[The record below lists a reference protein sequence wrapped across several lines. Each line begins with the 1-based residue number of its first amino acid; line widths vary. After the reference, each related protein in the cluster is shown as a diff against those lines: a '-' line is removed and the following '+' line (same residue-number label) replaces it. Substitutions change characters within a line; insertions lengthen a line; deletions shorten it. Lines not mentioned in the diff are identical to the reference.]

1 MGIRYLIGRSG
12 SGKTQQVY
20 QEIGEAVKKGENRL
34 ILMVPE
40 QFTLQAERD
49 LIRKQNLPGLLD
61 AEVLSFT
68 RLAHKIFNEVGGLTR
83 THINEQGRHMIL
95 RRLLDKLNDHLTV
108 YKSVSRQ
115 SGFIEKTNQLLSDL
129 KKHDITPDQLRR
141 MAEKFQ
147 ASPLLSGKLMDTA
160 LIYEAFQQ
168 YLEERYMDSE
178 DAINALVD
186 RIEQYQGLNGAR
198 IWLDGFDYFPPQSV
212 RVLEKLALTAREL
225 TITFTMDARGKSRD
239 QDVFRVHALSLQK
252 VRRIAKE
259 YKIHEEFVYFPQ
271 EGHVNETKENAADL
285 HRVPEL
291 AHLERQLYQYPY
303 QEYSEEVIHIEGFA
317 AGNPESEIERL
328 AGRILSL
335 SRTRGWRYREMT
347 VVSGDLSV
355 YGSLIKRV
363 FTQYGIPFFL
373 DEKRPVIQNPIVD
386 LVLSCLR
393 VTGRGYRYEEVFKLL
408 KTGFCGLSRDQT
420 ELLENYCLEYG
431 IKGKKW
437 KQPFHLGEK
446 DYPLE
451 VLNDCRKLIMDP
463 EDVEKKISPHTKA
476 IIPVHM
482 LGYPCD
488 MDRIMSIADKYNLLV
503 LEDACQ
509 AVGGSYKGRRL
520 GSIGHAGAYS
530 FNYFKIISC
539 GEGGAVLTNERTV
552 FEKAVYYHDGGAAFR
567 RDYVGLAKGD
577 KGSSEYTVFPI
588 YGKFE
593 TPVFA
598 GSQARQNE
606 IMGAVMRV
614 QLKRLD
620 GILEDLRKVKMQIT
634 DELRNVPKLT
644 FLKSNDENGGCCTHI
659 GFIFEDENK
668 ARAFAGSPGVNG
680 ALPIDSGRHVYTNW
694 EPIMNKR
701 GAAHPAM
708 NPFNMH
714 ANQGLNFNYSSDMC
728 SRTLELLRRT
738 VNIALNPDW
747 TQETIR
753 EKVDSIK
760 KAAQNL

>member
-1 MGIRYLIGRSG
+1 MYRIGQEEIDAVARVINSG
-12 SGKTQQVY
+12 QLFR
-20 QEIGEAVKKGENRL
+20 IGSAYGEVDNFEKELAKKLSVKY
-34 ILMVPE
+34 
-40 QFTLQAERD
+40 TLF
-49 LIRKQNLPGLLD
+49 
-61 AEVLSFT
+61 VT
-68 RLAHKIFNEVGGLTR
+68 GGT
-83 THINEQGRHMIL
+83 
-95 RRLLDKLNDHLTV
+95 
-108 YKSVSRQ
+108 
-115 SGFIEKTNQLLSDL
+115 
-129 KKHDITPDQLRR
+129 
-141 MAEKFQ
+141 
-147 ASPLLSGKLMDTA
+147 TA
-160 LIYEAFQQ
+160 LIA
-168 YLEERYMDSE
+168 
-178 DAINALVD
+178 AL
-186 RIEQYQGLNGAR
+186 IGLGVGPS
-198 IWLDGFDYFPPQSV
+198 D
-212 RVLEKLALTAREL
+212 
-225 TITFTMDARGKSRD
+225 
-239 QDVFRVHALSLQK
+239 
-252 VRRIAKE
+252 
-259 YKIHEEFVYFPQ
+259 
-271 EGHVNETKENAADL
+271 
-285 HRVPEL
+285 
-291 AHLERQLYQYPY
+291 
-303 QEYSEEVIHIEGFA
+303 EVIVPAYTFMA
-317 AGNPESEIERL
+317 SAL
-328 AGRILSL
+328 AVTAVGA
-335 SRTRGWRYREMT
+335 
-347 VVSGDLSV
+347 V
-355 YGSLIKRV
+355 
-363 FTQYGIPFFL
+363 
-373 DEKRPVIQNPIVD
+373 PVIAEVD
-386 LVLSCLR
+386 ETLM
-393 VTGRGYRYEEVFKLL
+393 
-408 KTGFCGLSRDQT
+408 
-420 ELLENYCLEYG
+420 
-431 IKGKKW
+431 I
-437 KQPFHLGEK
+437 
-446 DYPLE
+446 
-451 VLNDCRKLIMDP
+451 DP